1 MRTRSELEVV
11 ASRIEQRLRERP
23 SELSSR
29 PETALAATASR
40 SEALFTFPE
49 STVALRTGS
58 ASDEPQIHRMV
69 RHIATVQTG
78 TGPEF
83 RLVEEEFVSNAAG
96 QLVRHYEPLE
106 IATDGGALGIVSAGF
121 QRLDEDRLWERIEP
135 VVARIEAEGF
145 TEAER
150 ADAVAELD
158 RASSELDLSVTARM
172 RMRIDMIDLL
182 EGRLE
187 MGDFVAR
194 TVARQECFAVTQR
207 VALSEQCTE
216 SIEV

>member
-1 MRTRSELEVV
+1 MRTRSELEIV
-11 ASRIEQRLRERP
+11 ARRIEEQTRGTP

-29 PETALAATASR
+29 PEISPEGPGSR
-40 SEALFTFPE
+40 VEALFTFPE
-49 STVALRTGS
+49 STVTLRAAS
-58 ASDEPQIHRMV
+58 AFEGPLTHRMV
-69 RHIATVQTG
+69 RHIDVLQSG

-83 RLVEEEFVSNAAG
+83 RLVEEEFVSNTSG
-96 QLVRHYEPLE
+96 ELVRHYDPLDITTE
-106 IATDGGALGIVSAGF
+106 NGAFGIVSVGF
-121 QRLDEDRLWERIEP
+121 QRIDEDRLWERIEP
-135 VVARIEAEGF
+135 VVARIEADGF
-145 TEAER
+145 TEGEHA
-150 ADAVAELD
+150 AAVAELD
-158 RASSELDLSVTARM
+158 RSVAELELSATARM

-207 VALSEQCTE
+207 VALSQQCRE

>member
-1 MRTRSELEVV
+1 MRPQPGVGIGRQDEIARCPQHV
-11 ASRIEQRLRERP
+11 ATPKQRKLAALPGRDAERQQHVFQGVTVGP
-23 SELSSR
+23 AR
-29 PETALAATASR
+29 QGDALAAA
-40 SEALFTFPE
+40 A
-49 STVALRTGS
+49 RTY
-58 ASDEPQIHRMV
+58 PQ
-69 RHIATVQTG
+69 G
-78 TGPEF
+78 
-83 RLVEEEFVSNAAG
+83 
-96 QLVRHYEPLE
+96 
-106 IATDGGALGIVSAGF
+106 
-121 QRLDEDRLWERIEP
+121 RIEP

-187 MGDFVAR
+187 LGDFVAR

-207 VALSEQCTE
+207 VALSEQCRE

>member
-1 MRTRSELEVV
+1 MRTRSELENV
-11 ASRIEQRLRERP
+11 ARHLEQRMRERQ

-29 PETALAATASR
+29 PDAVLATSASR
-40 SEALFTFPE
+40 SEALFTYPE
-49 STVALRTGS
+49 STVTLNTG
-58 ASDEPQIHRMV
+58 ADPEGPQIHRMV
-69 RHIATVQTG
+69 RHITAVQAG

-83 RLVEEEFVSNAAG
+83 RLVEEEFVSNPSG
-96 QLVRHYEPLE
+96 ELVRHYDPIEVT
-106 IATDGGALGIVSAGF
+106 TDNGAFGIVSVGF

-135 VVARIEAEGF
+135 VVARIEANGF
-145 TEAER
+145 TEREQAE
-150 ADAVAELD
+150 AVAELD
-158 RASSELDLSVTARM
+158 RSVSELDLSATARM

-194 TVARQECFAVTQR
+194 TVARQECFAATQR
-207 VALSEQCTE
+207 VAQSQQCRE